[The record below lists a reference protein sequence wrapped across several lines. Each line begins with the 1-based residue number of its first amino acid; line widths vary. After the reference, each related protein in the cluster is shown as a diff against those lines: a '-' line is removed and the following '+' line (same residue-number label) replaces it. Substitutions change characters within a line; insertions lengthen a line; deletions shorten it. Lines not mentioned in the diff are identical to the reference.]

1 MRKPEMQMNKSRYLF
16 PLTVIGILFFVFG
29 FVTWLNSILIPYFKI
44 TLDLSNAQSTLVTFA
59 FFISYFVM
67 AMPSYWVLDRIG
79 FSNGIAGGLLV
90 MMFGALMFIPAV
102 WIHTYWAFLAGL
114 FVMGA
119 GLALLQTAVNPYVT
133 ILGPIEGAAK
143 RISFMGIANKT
154 AGILSQRILGGIF
167 LLNADA
173 IVEKLKF
180 MNPVERTD
188 ELHAMA
194 ERMINP
200 YLVMAGCLL
209 FLAFLVR
216 LARLPEVKNDEG
228 AGESGEDKKSVWL
241 YPNLVLGVVA
251 LFFSMG
257 AEIIA
262 GEYII
267 TYGVNIGIPMST
279 ARFFTE
285 YALYGM
291 VLGYICGT
299 LLIPRIIKQQHA
311 LFIFSSL
318 GIVLAILAIITTG
331 ISSIVFVALMGF
343 ANAILW
349 PAIWPLALKGI
360 GRHTKK
366 ASAMLI
372 MAVSGGALIPILFG
386 KMLDAPNPANAFL
399 VVIACYVVTGLYSAW
414 GHRISSWRGIKS
426 QLAR

>member
-1 MRKPEMQMNKSRYLF
+1 MQKSRYLF

-79 FSNGIAGGLLV
+79 FRHGIAGGLLV
-90 MMFGALMFIPAV
+90 MMLGALMFIPAV
-102 WIHTYWAFLAGL
+102 WIHTYWTFLAGL
-114 FVMGA
+114 FVMGT
-119 GLALLQTAVNPYVT
+119 GLTLLQTAVNPYVT
-133 ILGPIEGAAK
+133 ILGPIEGAAR
-143 RISFMGIANKT
+143 RISFMGIANKS

-180 MNPVERTD
+180 MDPVERTD

-209 FLAFLVR
+209 FLTFLVR
-216 LARLPEVKNDEG
+216 LARLPEVKNEEG
-228 AGESGEDKKSVWL
+228 ADETGGGKKSVWQ

-251 LFFSMG
+251 LFFSVG
-257 AEIIA
+257 VEIIA

-267 TYGVNIGIPMST
+267 SYGVNIGIPMST

-285 YALYGM
+285 YALYAM

-311 LFIFSSL
+311 LLIFSSL
-318 GIVLAILAIITTG
+318 GIVLAVLAIISTG
-331 ISSIVFVALMGF
+331 NSSIVFVALMGF

-366 ASAMLI
+366 GSAMLI

-399 VVIACYVVTGLYSAW
+399 VAIACYLVTGMYSAW
-414 GHRISSWRGIKS
+414 GHRISSWKGINA
-426 QLAR
+426 QLAKPKAAL